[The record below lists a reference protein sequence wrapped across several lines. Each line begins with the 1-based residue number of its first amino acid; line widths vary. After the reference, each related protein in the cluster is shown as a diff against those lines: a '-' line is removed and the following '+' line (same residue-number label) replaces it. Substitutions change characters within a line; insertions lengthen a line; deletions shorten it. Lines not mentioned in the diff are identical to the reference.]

1 MSYRAVPLE
10 HCPGYSNHWTT
21 TMQFTSFSL
30 ANDVAHTRK
39 TRASLS
45 AGCVGMLLM
54 LVHALA
60 WGHATQLSS
69 SQVTVSPHRAQV
81 VLELN
86 GIDVDVALSSAV
98 VGEDGNVSEH
108 GLSAAREALTGYV
121 LEHTRMTVAPDA
133 DCRGEVGE
141 IRPKAEHVLVDVE
154 WSCPLVEGALT
165 YRVTLFHEIDP
176 ASRHMV
182 TALGEVKMVGLLG
195 VSNPQVGLV
204 NERSNVWRVMWHY
217 LLAGIE
223 HIAIGYDHIAFLLA
237 VIVWGRKLWP
247 LVMVVTAFTI
257 AHSITL
263 SLAVLDVVRL
273 PSQLVETLIALS
285 IVYVAAENFFVRDL
299 RHRGWIT
306 FGFGLIHGFGFA
318 SVLRD
323 YGLPRDALVPA
334 LAAFNVGVEV
344 GQVIIVAAAFALFLL
359 LGRVLG
365 RTKWGPPVLAA
376 IPFVLSG
383 AILLLGLYWT
393 IDRVFGG

>member
-1 MSYRAVPLE
+1 MR
-10 HCPGYSNHWTT
+10 
-21 TMQFTSFSL
+21 FSPFAL
-30 ANDVAHTRK
+30 ADDVARMRITA
-39 TRASLS
+39 ASLS
-45 AGCVGMLLM
+45 AGCFGMLLM

-69 SQVTVSPHRAQV
+69 SQVTVGPQRAQV

-86 GIDVDVALSSAV
+86 GLDIDVALKSAV
-98 VGEDGNVSEH
+98 VGEDGNVSEP
-108 GLSAAREALTGYV
+108 GLSAAREALTAYV
-121 LEHTRMTVAPDA
+121 LEHTQMTMAPGA

-154 WSCPLVEGALT
+154 WSCPSVEGELT

-182 TALGEVKMVGLLG
+182 TALGEVKMVGLLA
-195 VSNPQVGLV
+195 VSNPQVRLV

-223 HIAIGYDHIAFLLA
+223 HIAIGYDHIAFLIA

-247 LVMVVTAFTI
+247 LVMGVTAFTI

-263 SLAVLDVVRL
+263 SLAVLDLVRL

-299 RHRGWIT
+299 R
-306 FGFGLIHGFGFA
+306 
-318 SVLRD
+318 
-323 YGLPRDALVPA
+323 
-334 LAAFNVGVEV
+334 
-344 GQVIIVAAAFALFLL
+344 
-359 LGRVLG
+359 
-365 RTKWGPPVLAA
+365 
-376 IPFVLSG
+376 
-383 AILLLGLYWT
+383 
-393 IDRVFGG
+393 